1 MDGGKAGSMTPF
13 DNEQAHRIAKL
24 AAHHVHMF
32 ERVRIE
38 RTLVETLS
46 TMTPLRHTAE
56 VHRDYT
62 VVVCA
67 SETAWLDLVSAVLEA
82 EGRRS

>member
-1 MDGGKAGSMTPF
+1 VTPF

-38 RTLVETLS
+38 RTLVEALS
-46 TMTPLRHTAE
+46 PMAPLRHTAE

-62 VVVCA
+62 VAVCA

-82 EGRRS
+82 EGRQS